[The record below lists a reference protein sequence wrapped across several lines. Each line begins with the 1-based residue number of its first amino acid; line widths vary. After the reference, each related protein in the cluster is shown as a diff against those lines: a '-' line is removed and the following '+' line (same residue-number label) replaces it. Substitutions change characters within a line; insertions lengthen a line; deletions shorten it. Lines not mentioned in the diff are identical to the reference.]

1 MSWLRAGL
9 MAVLLLT
16 AVVLQ
21 LTVLPLFGLPGA
33 TPDIVAVTVIGLGFV
48 GGPVR
53 GSVAGFSA
61 GLLLDLAPPADGLL
75 GLSAVVL
82 VVVGYLAGLLGQTER
97 SPLAAVGLT
106 GLLTGGIVLGFA
118 LVGGVVADPRVS
130 WDRVPGLLLTQ
141 VAYAVVLAPFVL
153 ALVTWLWRKVDPPPP
168 RYDVGRA

>member
-9 MAVLLLT
+9 MALLVLT
-16 AVVLQ
+16 AVLVQ
-21 LTVLPLFGLPGA
+21 LTVLPLLGLPGA
-33 TPDIVAVTVIGLGFV
+33 TPDLVAITVVGLGFV

-53 GSVAGFSA
+53 GTVAGFAA
-61 GLLLDLAPPADGLL
+61 GLLIDLLPPADGLL
-75 GLSAVVL
+75 GLTAVLL

-97 SPLAAVGLT
+97 SPLAAVALA
-106 GLLTGGIVLGFA
+106 GLLCGGVVLGYA

-130 WDRVPGLLLTQ
+130 WERVPGLLLTQ

-153 ALVTWLWRKVDPPPP
+153 ALITWLWRKVDPPPP

>member
-9 MAVLLLT
+9 MALLILT
-16 AVVLQ
+16 AVLVQ
-21 LTVLPLFGLPGA
+21 LTVLPLLGLPGA
-33 TPDIVAVTVIGLGFV
+33 TPDLAAVTVIGLGFV

-53 GSVAGFSA
+53 GTVAGFAA
-61 GLLLDLAPPADGLL
+61 GLLLDLLPPADGLL

-82 VVVGYLAGLLGQTER
+82 LTVGYLAGLLGQTER
-97 SPLAAVGLT
+97 SPLSAVALT
-106 GLLTGGIVLGFA
+106 GLLSGGIVLGVA
-118 LVGGVVADPRVS
+118 LVGGVVADPRVA

-153 ALVTWLWRKVDPPPP
+153 ALITWLWRKVDPPPP